1 MSILFE
7 DTVPMAGEICSAA
20 KGAQYMKNRRIIG
33 NILLIL
39 AVLFTA
45 YLTAVMLHRISTVVL
60 KDVYREAFQYELIF
74 CAAFLLFALD
84 VRFGLFTAMRSPVL
98 KAVGWVLRI
107 AVILFVAVLL
117 FFFGRITINSLQDT
131 DEAAEHVLVLGLA
144 LEHGKPTADLLS
156 RLNTAEDYLLAHPE
170 STLILTGGNP
180 DANGNTEADVMRAI
194 LQDRGVP
201 ADRMIEEDK
210 AASTIE
216 NFQNA
221 ARLIDPSAPTILI
234 TSDYHMHRAMQTA
247 ETAGF
252 TNILPLTAPS
262 SPLFY
267 AANVT
272 WEVLME
278 INELTMKK
286 R

>member
-1 MSILFE
+1 
-7 DTVPMAGEICSAA
+7 
-20 KGAQYMKNRRIIG
+20 MKDGRIIG

-39 AVLFTA
+39 AVLFTI

-60 KDVYREAFQYELIF
+60 KDVYREVFQYELII

-98 KAVGWVLRI
+98 KAIGWGLRI
-107 AVILFVAVLL
+107 AVVLVVAALL
-117 FFFGRITINSLQDT
+117 FFFGRITVNSLKDT
-131 DEAAEHVLVLGLA
+131 DETAEHVLVLGQA
-144 LEHGKPTADLLS
+144 LEQGKPTADLLS
-156 RLNTAEDYLLAHPE
+156 RLNTAGDYLLAHPE
-170 STLILTGGNP
+170 STLVLTGGNP
-180 DANGNTEADVMRAI
+180 DADGNTEADIMRTL
-194 LQDRGVP
+194 LQNRGVP
-201 ADRMIEEDK
+201 EDRMIKEDK
-210 AASTIE
+210 AATTIE

-221 ARLIDPSAPTILI
+221 ARLIDPSEPTILV
-234 TSDYHMHRAMQTA
+234 TSDYHMHRSMQTA
-247 ETAGF
+247 KAAGF

-278 INELTMKK
+278 INELTMK
-286 R
+286 RS